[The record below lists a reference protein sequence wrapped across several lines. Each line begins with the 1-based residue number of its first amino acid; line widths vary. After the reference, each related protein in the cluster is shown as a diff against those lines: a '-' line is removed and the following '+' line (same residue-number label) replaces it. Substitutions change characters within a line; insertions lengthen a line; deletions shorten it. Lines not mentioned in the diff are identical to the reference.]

1 MTQEDRLIQTDRMRF
16 TKDTLSSNL
25 VLLAIIFNVFY
36 FVSIYQSDVGS
47 YYYTMLTGASIIY
60 NLIFLLTAFL
70 ASEGV
75 KGRKKGF
82 TPLLVAIGVGQLIR
96 IGIIPAR
103 AHGATVALKGEELA
117 VMGNGQYT
125 WCLICL
131 TVSGICCIAAGITSL
146 IHNRT
151 LSAYMKS
158 LENRKQER

>member
-16 TKDTLSSNL
+16 TKDKLSANL
-25 VLLAIIFNVFY
+25 VLLAIVLDVLY
-36 FVSIYQSDVGS
+36 FVSIYKSDVGS

-75 KGRKKGF
+75 KGRKPGF
-82 TPLLVAIGVGQLIR
+82 TPLLVAIGVGQFIR
-96 IGIIPAR
+96 MLIIPAR
-103 AHGATVALKGEELA
+103 AHSATVAIKGEELA
-117 VMGNGQYT
+117 VMGNGQYS

-131 TVSGICCIAAGITSL
+131 AVSGACCIAAGITSL
-146 IHNRT
+146 MHSRT

-158 LENRKQER
+158 LENKTQER